1 MGIVAIFGGTF
12 NPIHIG
18 HNEIISHLNNI
29 SDIEKIILIPT
40 KIPPHKNTDFLADAE
55 HRYNMCKIIASNYSN
70 VEVSDIELYREGKS
84 YTIDTV
90 KALESKYKNQKLA
103 LTIGGDM
110 LVSFDCW
117 KDYKEILKKCVLIT
131 FKRTGISDIE
141 YFNSIEKLRCSG
153 ANILDLDFTITDVS
167 STKIRN
173 DFSIN
178 LDSNLVDKRVK
189 NYILENNL
197 YGV

>member
-12 NPIHIG
+12 NPIHVG
-18 HNEIISHLNNI
+18 HNEIIKHLNSI
-29 SDIEKIILIPT
+29 SDIDKIILIPT

-55 HRYNMCKIIASNYSN
+55 HRYNMCKIIASDYSN

-90 KALESKYKNQKLA
+90 KALEGEYKNQKLA
-103 LTIGGDM
+103 LTVGGDM

-117 KDYKEILKKCVLIT
+117 KDYKEIIEKCVLIT
-131 FKRTGISDIE
+131 FKRAGISDIE
-141 YFNSIEKLRCSG
+141 YSDSIEKLRSSG
-153 ANILDLDFTITDVS
+153 ANILDLNFTITDVS
-167 STKIRN
+167 STKIRS
-173 DFSIN
+173 DFSLN
-178 LDSNLVDKRVK
+178 LDCNLIDKRVK

>member
-12 NPIHIG
+12 NPIHVG
-18 HNEIISHLNNI
+18 HNEIIKHLSNI
-29 SDIEKIILIPT
+29 SNIDKVILIPT
-40 KIPPHKNTDFLADAE
+40 KIPPHKNSDFLAAAE
-55 HRYNMCKIIASNYSN
+55 HRYNMCKIIASDYSN

-90 KALESKYKNQKLA
+90 KALESEYNNQQLA
-103 LTIGGDM
+103 LTVGGDM

-117 KDYKEILKKCVLIT
+117 KDYKEILEKCVLIT
-131 FKRTGISDIE
+131 FKRTYISDIE
-141 YFNSIEKLRCSG
+141 YYNSIEKLRSSG
-153 ANILDLDFTITDVS
+153 ANILDLNFTITDVS

-173 DFSIN
+173 DFSLN
-178 LDSNLVDKRVK
+178 LDSNLIDHRVK

>member
-18 HNEIISHLNNI
+18 HNEIIKHLNNI
-29 SDIEKIILIPT
+29 SDIDKIILIPT

-90 KALESKYKNQKLA
+90 KALESEYKNQKLA
-103 LTIGGDM
+103 LTVGGDM

-117 KDYKEILKKCVLIT
+117 KDYKEILEKCVLIT
-131 FKRTGISDIE
+131 FKRTGVSDIE
-141 YFNSIEKLRCSG
+141 YYNSIEKLRSSG
-153 ANILDLDFTITDVS
+153 ANILDLNFTITDVS
-167 STKIRN
+167 STKIRS
-173 DFSIN
+173 DFSFK
-178 LDSNLVDKRVK
+178 LDSNLIDKRVK